1 MRKVSSP
8 VPPAVRDALVEL
20 GAGLKDLRRRRRIPM
35 WAAADR
41 ALISRATLHKVER
54 GDPGVSLGIYAKVLQ
69 GYGMVERLAVLAE
82 ARFDLEGLIIETR
95 RLPGRIHRRAD
106 PPIQVT
112 ASDASFIAPARS
124 ARELR

>member
-1 MRKVSSP
+1 
-8 VPPAVRDALVEL
+8 
-20 GAGLKDLRRRRRIPM
+20 M

-54 GDPGVSLGIYAKVLQ
+54 GDPGVSLGIYANVLQ

-106 PPIQVT
+106 PPAAILRAT
-112 ASDASFIAPARS
+112 RASSPLPGP